1 MHQRKIGSLQVSAI
15 GLGCMNMSSGYGPAD
30 DTESTT
36 LLNEALDVGY
46 TFLDTAMV
54 YGSGH
59 NEELIGKA
67 VGHRR
72 DEYVLASKCGLSRA
86 TGINGDPA
94 EVPRSC
100 DASLK
105 RLGTEVI
112 DLYYLHRV
120 DPNVPIEDTVG
131 AMSKLVEQGKVREL
145 GLSEVCCD
153 NIRKAHG
160 THPIAALQSEYS
172 LWSRTPE
179 RGALEVCDELGISFV
194 PFSPLARAFLTGK
207 ATDVTQLADDDIRST
222 IARPRFEPDAF
233 AQNAKLLKP
242 FAKIARDNNVTMA
255 QLALA
260 WLLGQGQRNMVPIP
274 GTKHIE
280 YMRENAGAGDVE
292 LDAATLEA
300 LDQLINEK
308 TVVGDRY
315 NAARMA
321 DADCERD

>member
-1 MHQRKIGSLQVSAI
+1 MHQRNIGSLQVSAL

-30 DTESTT
+30 DAVSTT
-36 LLNEALDVGY
+36 LLNDALDTGY

-72 DEYVLASKCGLSRA
+72 DDYVLATKCGLSRA

-94 EVPRSC
+94 EIPRSC
-100 DASLK
+100 EASLQ
-105 RLGTEVI
+105 RLGTDVI

-120 DPNVPIEDTVG
+120 DPNVPIEETVG
-131 AMSKLVEQGKVREL
+131 AMSKLVEEGKVREL

-153 NIRKAHG
+153 NLRKAHG
-160 THPIAALQSEYS
+160 TYPIAALQSEYS

-179 RGALEVCDELGISFV
+179 RGVLDVCEELNITFV

-207 ATDVTQLADDDIRST
+207 ATDVTQLPDDDIRCT

-233 AQNAKLLKP
+233 AQNSKLLKP
-242 FAKIARDNNVTMA
+242 YAEIATQNNVTMA

-260 WLLGQGQRNMVPIP
+260 WLLGQGNRDMVPIP
-274 GTKHIE
+274 GTKHID
-280 YMRENAGAGDVE
+280 YMRENAGAADVV
-292 LDAATLEA
+292 LDATTLDT
-300 LDQLINEK
+300 LNQLINEQ
-308 TVVGDRY
+308 TVIGDRY
-315 NAARMA
+315 NSARMA

>member
-242 FAKIARDNNVTMA
+242 FAEIARDNNVTMA